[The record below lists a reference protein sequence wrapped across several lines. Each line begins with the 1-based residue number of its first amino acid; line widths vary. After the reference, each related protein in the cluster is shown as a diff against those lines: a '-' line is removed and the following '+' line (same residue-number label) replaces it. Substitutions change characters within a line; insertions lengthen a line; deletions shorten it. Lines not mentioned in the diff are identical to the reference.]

1 LTFAVSIKVS
11 DGIVLASDSAST
23 ITTGASYYSTIA
35 NVYYN
40 ADKIYNLCK
49 GVPIGAMTWG
59 AGSVGSASISAVVKD
74 FRAQLD
80 ASQLQSAPYSVKDI
94 AGRLR
99 DFVLGLYDPEF
110 SGWPD
115 EEKPYIGFLVAGYSS
130 PPNDVEEYQIDIIG
144 SQTVG
149 PVELAQSGET
159 GAIWRGQTEAIS
171 RLLLGYSPLL
181 GQVLRDNLGVEP
193 QTASSALEIIR
204 AQLGMPL
211 VFSAMPIQDAID
223 LAEFLVNLTINYSRF
238 LPGAQV
244 VGGPIEVATITKH
257 EGFKW
262 IRRKHFYHQ
271 SLNP

>member
-1 LTFAVSIKVS
+1 MTFAVSIKVS

-23 ITTGASYYSTIA
+23 ITTGASYYSKIA

-59 AGSVGSASISAVVKD
+59 AGSVGNASISAVVKD

-80 ASQLQSAPYSVKDI
+80 ASQPQSAPYSVKDI
-94 AGRLR
+94 AEKLR

-110 SGWPD
+110 AGWPD
-115 EEKPYIGFLVAGYSS
+115 EEKPYIGFLVAGYSF
-130 PPNDVEEYQIDIIG
+130 PPNDVEEYQIDILG
-144 SQTVG
+144 SQTAG
-149 PVELAQSGET
+149 PVELAQFGET

-271 SLNP
+271 NLNP